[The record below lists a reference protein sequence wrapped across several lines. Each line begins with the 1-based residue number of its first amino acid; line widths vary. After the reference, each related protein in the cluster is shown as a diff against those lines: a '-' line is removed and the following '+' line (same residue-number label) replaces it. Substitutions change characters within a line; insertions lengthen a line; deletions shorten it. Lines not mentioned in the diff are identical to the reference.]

1 MSRLDLKHTTGQL
14 SSPPGCNPRFC
25 TTLPLAILSLAC
37 SESFVKSSPS
47 CDLELAEPHSF
58 VDFQFQTDSD
68 ASVAAGR
75 IG

>member
-1 MSRLDLKHTTGQL
+1 MSRLDLKHTTSQL

-25 TTLPLAILSLAC
+25 TTLPLAFLSSC
-37 SESFVKSSPS
+37 SQSFVKSSSS
-47 CDLELAEPHSF
+47 CDLELDEAHSF

-75 IG
+75 IR